1 MAIIFEDV
9 YTQLPLFLSK
19 LSKDNLKLA
28 YIEIDSINEES
39 DLNNDNEK
47 ELMKIEASIGCSIKN
62 QYQPSKENILKI
74 IETFD
79 TLEKLISKRKLM
91 KLDIC
96 RKICVYQ
103 MKYSTPNSL
112 LNYSNF

>member
-39 DLNNDNEK
+39 DLNNDNESFFNK
-47 ELMKIEASIGCSIKN
+47 FINYVWFICSEEELMKIEASIGCSIKN
-62 QYQPSKENILKI
+62 QYQPSKENILK
-74 IETFD
+74 
-79 TLEKLISKRKLM
+79 SY
-91 KLDIC
+91 
-96 RKICVYQ
+96 VYVYN
-103 MKYSTPNSL
+103 KK
-112 LNYSNF
+112 

>member
-39 DLNNDNEK
+39 DLNNDNESFFNK
-47 ELMKIEASIGCSIKN
+47 FI
-62 QYQPSKENILKI
+62 
-74 IETFD
+74 
-79 TLEKLISKRKLM
+79 
-91 KLDIC
+91 
-96 RKICVYQ
+96 
-103 MKYSTPNSL
+103 
-112 LNYSNF
+112 NYV